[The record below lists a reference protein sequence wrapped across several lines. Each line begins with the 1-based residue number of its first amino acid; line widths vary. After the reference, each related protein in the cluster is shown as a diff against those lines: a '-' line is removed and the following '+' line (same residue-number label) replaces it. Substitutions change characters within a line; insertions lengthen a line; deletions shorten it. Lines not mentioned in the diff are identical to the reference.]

1 LKREG
6 SYLGLVVYLLIILVL
21 ESCASSGTI
30 EGGPRD
36 IAPPKLVKE
45 LSSPA
50 LQLNTKDRIFT
61 FKFDEYIQVKDVVK
75 QVQVSPPLLYIPKVR
90 SRGKELVFELNF
102 KETLRDSTTYT
113 INFGEAI
120 GDLHEDN
127 KFKNFSH
134 VFSTGDIID
143 TMAVKGQVTELVKGS
158 GLNNVVVMLYDDFS
172 DSAIIKRKPSYSIR
186 VDNDGKY
193 VIKNI
198 KNGKYNVFALQDD
211 NSTYTYEEATEMI
224 AFLNEPLEWKVLTDT
239 VVKNLVLSKPEIKT
253 RIAGK
258 SKVNSY
264 GSIRIKLNNPL
275 VEKIDYTLSPTLD
288 YTFLEEKQDSLI
300 LHYNHS
306 KDIDTISWNLPME
319 VVKIAVPK
327 ASTKPDTL
335 LLSPTYSLSRIRK
348 TDTIYYKS
356 QTPIQSINP
365 AFIVAKDTAL
375 SIKLNGQKKNDLEV
389 KIYGDL
395 KEKKIYDIL
404 LYPGAIIDIF
414 GNVNDTITFK
424 TATFENESL
433 SKIDLK
439 ITDLDSTVNY
449 VIELTKEGRSINK
462 QTITGASTKLLKY
475 TDLIDG
481 QYEVLMIEDKNNNG
495 RYDGSNYWTKRQAEI
510 RKEVKLDPLKEYWKL
525 ETTVKFKD

>member
-1 LKREG
+1 VEG
-6 SYLGLVVYLLIILVL
+6 I
-21 ESCASSGTI
+21 
-30 EGGPRD
+30 
-36 IAPPKLVKE
+36 
-45 LSSPA
+45 
-50 LQLNTKDRIFT
+50 
-61 FKFDEYIQVKDVVK
+61 
-75 QVQVSPPLLYIPKVR
+75 
-90 SRGKELVFELNF
+90 
-102 KETLRDSTTYT
+102 
-113 INFGEAI
+113 
-120 GDLHEDN
+120 
-127 KFKNFSH
+127 
-134 VFSTGDIID
+134 
-143 TMAVKGQVTELVKGS
+143 
-158 GLNNVVVMLYDDFS
+158 
-172 DSAIIKRKPSYSIR
+172 
-186 VDNDGKY
+186 
-193 VIKNI
+193 
-198 KNGKYNVFALQDD
+198 
-211 NSTYTYEEATEMI
+211 
-224 AFLNEPLEWKVLTDT
+224 
-239 VVKNLVLSKPEIKT
+239 VKNLVLSKPEIKT

-510 RKEVKLDPLKEYWKL
+510 RKEVKLDALKEYWKL